1 LKDWGVTIS
10 KIQGKFSIQ
19 ENNAGR
25 RMMKRISKKKWI
37 SIGLMFSF
45 CFVLSCSGLGKPPT
59 SKFILL
65 SSTIGP
71 IDAGIVGL
79 LEDEFEK
86 ETGIRVR
93 HVGAGTGAALD
104 IARKGNVDLV
114 LVHAKSLEEKFV
126 QEGFGTERIDLM
138 YNDFVIVGPSSD
150 PAGIK
155 GVKQA
160 TGALKRISEKGV
172 TFISRGD
179 KSGTHV
185 AEMQLWEKAGVKP
198 SGSWYV
204 IYEKGAEGN
213 VPTLRYTDQ
222 KEAYTVIDRAT
233 VLSLR
238 DQIKL
243 AVLVEKDDALL
254 NYMTL
259 IPVNPKK
266 FPRANH
272 GEVMIFIKW
281 LTSPEKGQKIIRD
294 FGKDKY
300 GSPLFFPNSKE
311 WKSSQTKKN

>member
-1 LKDWGVTIS
+1 
-10 KIQGKFSIQ
+10 
-19 ENNAGR
+19 
-25 RMMKRISKKKWI
+25 MKKWM
-37 SIGLMFSF
+37 SIGLI
-45 CFVLSCSGLGKPPT
+45 CLLICVLSCSGLEKTKT

-71 IDAGIVGL
+71 IDSGVVDL
-79 LEDEFEK
+79 LENEFEK

-93 HVGAGTGAALD
+93 HVGSGTGAALD

-126 QEGFGTERIDLM
+126 AEGFGTERIDLM
-138 YNDFVIVGPSSD
+138 YNDFVIVGPPND

-155 GVKQA
+155 GMNQA
-160 TGALKRISEKGV
+160 TEALKKISEKRV

-185 AEMQLWEKAGVKP
+185 SEMELWGKAGIKP

-204 IYEKGAEGN
+204 IYEKGAMGN
-213 VPTLRYTDQ
+213 VPTLRYTDE
-222 KEAYTVIDRAT
+222 KNAYTIIDRAT
-233 VLSLR
+233 YLTLKG
-238 DQIKL
+238 QIKL
-243 AVLVEKDDALL
+243 DILVEKDEALL

-259 IPVNPKK
+259 IPVNPQK
-266 FPRANH
+266 FPRVNYEDAM
-272 GEVMIFIKW
+272 VFVKW
-281 LTSPEKGQKIIRD
+281 LTSPKKGQRIVKD

-311 WKSSQTKKN
+311 WRSSQTK

>member
-1 LKDWGVTIS
+1 
-10 KIQGKFSIQ
+10 
-19 ENNAGR
+19 
-25 RMMKRISKKKWI
+25 
-37 SIGLMFSF
+37 MFLF
-45 CFVLSCSGLGKPPT
+45 CFVLSCSGLGKPQT

-93 HVGAGTGAALD
+93 HVGSGTGAALN

-138 YNDFVIVGPSSD
+138 YNDFIIVGPSND

-155 GVKQA
+155 GVKLA
-160 TGALKRISEKGV
+160 IEALKKISEKKV

-185 AEMQLWEKAGVKP
+185 SEMELWGKAGIKP

-204 IYEKGAEGN
+204 IYEKGAMGN
-213 VPTLRYTDQ
+213 VPTLRYTDE
-222 KEAYTVIDRAT
+222 KNAYTVIDRAT
-233 VLSLR
+233 YLTLKG
-238 DQIKL
+238 QIKL
-243 AVLVEKDDALL
+243 DILVEKDEALL

-259 IPVNPKK
+259 IPVNPQK
-266 FPRANH
+266 FPRVNYEDAM
-272 GEVMIFIKW
+272 VFVKW
-281 LTSPEKGQKIIRD
+281 LTSPKKGQRIIKD

-311 WKSSQTKKN
+311 WRISQGIKN